1 MTEEEK
7 KDKRMVWALIKLLN
21 PEWDQTLSRI
31 PKIDEK
37 SFEEIAGLMDVSFL
51 ERNPLVVQRLS
62 SLTIFKAKEESVSD
76 CLRRIHDSYHSGELD
91 NAPVETRALLHLL
104 TFLPSDPLSKKIKT
118 YLAEKW
124 GSPLTLTIWKKFLP
138 IFSPR
143 RLMILL
149 ARAFR
154 RRLVRVS

>member
-21 PEWDQTLSRI
+21 PEWDQILSRI

-62 SLTIFKAKEESVSD
+62 SLRIFKAKEESVSD
-76 CLRRIHDSYHSGELD
+76 CMRRIHDSYHSGELD

-104 TFLPSDPLSKKIKT
+104 TLLPSDPLSKKIKT
-118 YLAEKW
+118 Y
-124 GSPLTLTIWKKFLP
+124 
-138 IFSPR
+138 
-143 RLMILL
+143 
-149 ARAFR
+149 
-154 RRLVRVS
+154 